1 MTCPCTPFK
10 VPQLLWPHLKL
21 LSTFKIP
28 LSDIPP
34 SNQHLLIFQAHLIL
48 YVPTIT
54 IFLSHQDFKSII
66 FLLFLFPWAL
76 LLSSYIQIPSFQLSL
91 ENNSQCFHYICL
103 AKCYFCKHLTIFLCA
118 YPCSS
123 DRGENYPMGQICSTL
138 NLWVPASVGL
148 STLPQILPF
157 SSGQHIL
164 PVTSLTAFST
174 LLTLQHCYLSSCL
187 VFDLLPIFFW
197 ENCSDWNPHTP
208 KLLPSNLQLTCI
220 CVHPSLLSD

>member
-1 MTCPCTPFK
+1 MATSEAA
-10 VPQLLWPHLKL
+10 VHLQNSSFRYPTLK
-21 LSTFKIP
+21 P
-28 LSDIPP
+28 IPP
-34 SNQHLLIFQAHLIL
+34 IFQAHLIS

-76 LLSSYIQIPSFQLSL
+76 LLSYIQIPSFQSSL

-118 YPCSS
+118 HPCSS

-157 SSGQHIL
+157 SSGQRIL

-174 LLTLQHCYLSSCL
+174 LLNLQHCYLPSRL